1 MGIFF
6 PLFITPTLAIMIY
19 IPFLVIPIALIVWF
33 MRKFNNI
40 EKTLC
45 NILAK
50 LEEK

>member
-1 MGIFF
+1 MGVFF

-19 IPFLVIPIALIVWF
+19 IPFLAIPIALVIWF
-33 MRKFNNI
+33 MSKFNNI
-40 EKTLC
+40 EESLR